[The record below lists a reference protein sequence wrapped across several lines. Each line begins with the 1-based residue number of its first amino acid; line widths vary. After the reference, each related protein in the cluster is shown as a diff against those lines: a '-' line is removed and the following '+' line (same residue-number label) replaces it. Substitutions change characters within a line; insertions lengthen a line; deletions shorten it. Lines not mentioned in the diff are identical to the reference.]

1 MKPSIFS
8 LLGGI
13 FALASGLLGFLHVL
27 TPQLAFS
34 LSLAGGALAI
44 VSAMITIALAKPDT
58 APARAPTPTVPAPA
72 PALPPAPPPAVRE
85 EEALLLLSLLQEKGR
100 FVDFLMDDIGAYS
113 DQQVGAAARVVQQG
127 CKGVITQAFAP
138 APVASSPENAPIVLP
153 AEASREA
160 YKLVGTI
167 PSGQEIRGRLL
178 HKGWK
183 PTRSELPRRTRALAE
198 GELPVIAPA
207 EVQL

>member
-8 LLGGI
+8 LLGGL
-13 FALASGLLGFLHVL
+13 FALASGLLGFLQIL
-27 TPQLAFS
+27 SPQLAYS

-44 VSAMITIALAKPDT
+44 VAVMITFAVAKPVS
-58 APARAPTPTVPAPA
+58 APTPAPTPENKAPA
-72 PALPPAPPPAVRE
+72 PVLPPAPPTARE

-100 FVDFLMDDIGAYS
+100 FVDFLMDDISAYT
-113 DQQVGAAARVVQQG
+113 DQQVGAAARIVQQG
-127 CKGVITQAFAP
+127 CRAVITQAFAP
-138 APVASSPENAPIVLP
+138 IPVAATPENAPIVLP
-153 AEASREA
+153 ADAPRET

-183 PTRSELPRRTRALAE
+183 PTRSELPRRTRALAD